1 MIVLLT
7 IILLVASVITFNRV
21 LPGLLTAL
29 FLLIAL
35 EVYAGVNATSL
46 FIYGG
51 NAMLITI
58 ELTLLILGSISF
70 YRLLEQAG
78 HFKDFS
84 SRLQSRYDQV
94 DILLLMTWFLCTFF
108 EGVAGFGVPA
118 LLIAPLMISLGY
130 KPLST
135 VVLLLSA
142 NTLSVCY
149 GALGTPVKI
158 GLAISS
164 PTHPFNLALSAEL
177 FPLMLIMPFWLIV
190 LASILEPQKVKL
202 KWHIVP
208 FALLA
213 GLIPA
218 SVLFLFSHFSIEFPS
233 VIAGLSGFI
242 IYLLI
247 RTRWSDLKT
256 ESIFWFNFFKPYLL
270 LVIVLFIARHA
281 IGYANVELIYGLR
294 QVAIYQP
301 GALIVL
307 FSLVWIFFQRKQNLD
322 VSVFTQILSSSFQ
335 KSRWTLFTI
344 LLLVFLSGMLRKP
357 VSELILSLGLSE
369 SLIILVSPFAGVLG
383 SFTTGSLTM
392 SNLLLH
398 QAFESVLSQPDN
410 LLQVIVLLHIGG
422 ALGNAISLQNI
433 VMVNAVLPKR
443 APLKKVIGWNVMSV
457 SVFVVL
463 LLLTYLLFGS

>member
-1 MIVLLT
+1 L
-7 IILLVASVITFNRV
+7 
-21 LPGLLTAL
+21 
-29 FLLIAL
+29 
-35 EVYAGVNATSL
+35 
-46 FIYGG
+46 
-51 NAMLITI
+51 
-58 ELTLLILGSISF
+58 
-70 YRLLEQAG
+70 
-78 HFKDFS
+78 K
-84 SRLQSRYDQV
+84 
-94 DILLLMTWFLCTFF
+94 
-108 EGVAGFGVPA
+108 
-118 LLIAPLMISLGY
+118 
-130 KPLST
+130 
-135 VVLLLSA
+135 
-142 NTLSVCY
+142 
-149 GALGTPVKI
+149 
-158 GLAISS
+158 
-164 PTHPFNLALSAEL
+164 AEC
-177 FPLMLIMPFWLIV
+177 
-190 LASILEPQKVKL
+190 
-202 KWHIVP
+202 
-208 FALLA
+208 
-213 GLIPA
+213 
-218 SVLFLFSHFSIEFPS
+218 
-233 VIAGLSGFI
+233 
-242 IYLLI
+242 
-247 RTRWSDLKT
+247 
-256 ESIFWFNFFKPYLL
+256 IFWFNFFKPYLL

-369 SLIILVSPFAGVLG
+369 SLIFLVSPFAGVLG

-433 VMVNAVLPKR
+433 VMVNAVLPER

-463 LLLTYLLFGS
+463 LLFTYLLFGS